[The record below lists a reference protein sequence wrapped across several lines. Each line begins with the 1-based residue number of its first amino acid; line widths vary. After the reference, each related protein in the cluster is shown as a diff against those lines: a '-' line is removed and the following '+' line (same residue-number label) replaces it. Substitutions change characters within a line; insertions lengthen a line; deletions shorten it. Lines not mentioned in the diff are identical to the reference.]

1 MIHSILETGGWYFV
15 LTMQR
20 RRKWSLGNFFILSE
34 NMKGIL
40 ETVWNQVHYIEGLM
54 GYGHP
59 LFQWAVKEGEALD
72 PPEHLSYD
80 VVKVTHSMKVIKLV
94 FPSGRIPPGEFLV
107 LRRSETFDLSQPRSR
122 IEAAKMII
130 GLIRHINY

>member
-1 MIHSILETGGWYFV
+1 MASKLQKRADRRHNDPLYSRDRRVVFRINNTETQKVESWE
-15 LTMQR
+15 L
-20 RRKWSLGNFFILSE
+20 ILSE

-59 LFQWAVKEGEALD
+59 LFQWAVKEAEALD

-80 VVKVTHSMKVIKLV
+80 VVKVPHSMKVIKLV
-94 FPSGRIPPGEFLV
+94 VPC
-107 LRRSETFDLSQPRSR
+107 
-122 IEAAKMII
+122 K
-130 GLIRHINY
+130 

>member
-1 MIHSILETGGWYFV
+1 MASKLQKRADRRHNDPLYSRDRRVVFRVNNAETQKVESWE
-15 LTMQR
+15 L
-20 RRKWSLGNFFILSE
+20 ILSE

-59 LFQWAVKEGEALD
+59 LFQWAVKEAEALD
-72 PPEHLSYD
+72 TPEHLSYD

-94 FPSGRIPPGEFLV
+94 FPC
-107 LRRSETFDLSQPRSR
+107 
-122 IEAAKMII
+122 K
-130 GLIRHINY
+130 